1 MNKKDK
7 IVVKRI
13 QKTQKLLS
21 KFGLKAYAFDPG
33 VACYVIEEINGRKP
47 YSNSNIEFNGAT
59 WKWLEPLLKELVK
72 LRKGKVESG
81 KKKRSKQIDTDGIK
95 G

>member
-47 YSNSNIEFNGAT
+47 HSNSNIEFNSDT
-59 WKWLEPLLKELVK
+59 WKWLEPLLKELVQ
-72 LRKGKVESG
+72 LRRE
-81 KKKRSKQIDTDGIK
+81 KKKREQKERFK
-95 G
+95 